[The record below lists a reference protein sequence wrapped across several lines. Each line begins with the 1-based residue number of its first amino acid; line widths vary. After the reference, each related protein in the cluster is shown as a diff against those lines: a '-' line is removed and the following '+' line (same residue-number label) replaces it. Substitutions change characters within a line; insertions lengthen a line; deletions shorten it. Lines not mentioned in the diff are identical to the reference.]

1 MAMPPEKDMKSLWQA
16 IRQNDKNEFK
26 KGASANAIELLE
38 ETLGIKLPHTYKQ
51 FLKEFDGGEFS
62 FGRMHKITPEGAG
75 GLDFLEQVEE
85 AADYIPLVAA
95 RTIIPFGD
103 DYGGNLYCFALNRAD
118 SDGEY
123 PILLWDH
130 EDHEEDEEP
139 PEIEENFYEFVI
151 NELGLSS
158 TTRTARD
165 NDKEEDAYEDD
176 PLEDGTGLQ
185 ATEED

>member
-1 MAMPPEKDMKSLWQA
+1 MPMPPDKDMQRLWHA

-26 KGASANAIELLE
+26 QGASASAIEALE

-75 GLDFLEQVEE
+75 SFDFLEQVEE
-85 AADYIPLVAA
+85 AAEYIPFVAD

-118 SDGEY
+118 VDGEY
-123 PILLWDH
+123 PIVQWDH
-130 EDHEEDEEP
+130 EDQNEDEEP
-139 PEIEENFYEFVI
+139 PEIEENFYEFVV

-158 TTRTARD
+158 ETRTPRD
-165 NDKEEDAYEDD
+165 SDKEDKEDEYDEDD
-176 PLEDGTGLQ
+176 DED
-185 ATEED
+185 